1 MTSQGAPEPVAD
13 APPRARPAR
22 RRVRVAT
29 ADVVVL
35 GSLVVLAA
43 ALRFVGLA
51 GRGGWDL
58 DQGNDMATLQ
68 AFVSGGVI
76 PLLGPPTSIGNVH
89 HGALYYF
96 LLAPAALPGGGRD
109 PVAVTAF
116 IAALGIVAVVVTW
129 WLARL
134 VGGSGAGLAAGLL
147 AAVSATG
154 VSASTAIWNPNPI
167 PLFAAISIGGA
178 MLAWRTRQPAWWLV
192 AAGGQAVVQ
201 QLHVLGIMALPALAL
216 LLLADIRRR
225 PGERARLARWGG
237 LSCALIAAGY
247 VPLAIHE
254 LTSGFSETRNAIAW
268 ATTPGPGGG
277 PGILGR
283 LVFVP
288 FRVIAW
294 PLVGLITSAP
304 AVAVPAVV
312 GAVAMTG
319 WRIRAAAPAERASVA
334 WLAAYVAL
342 AAVLLAVF
350 VPSLG
355 TVTPLPNDHY
365 HAFVAPAVFAIVGL
379 GAAALWRRDIVGR
392 VLTVVG
398 VGALVAW
405 NVATQPASIA
415 ADGGWPAAR
424 EAGVRLAEDAAGAPL
439 AFLAVPDFK
448 PPTAYVYPYRL
459 AGGAVGG
466 GAVGGAVGGGAVAD
480 GAGGGRVAVLCD
492 DLFRDVTGLAC
503 GGPAEDRALQEAL
516 GAAATST
523 AIEVV
528 DRFSPAAGRSL
539 TVYRLVPR

>member
-1 MTSQGAPEPVAD
+1 MSTQGAPEQVAEA
-13 APPRARPAR
+13 APPDGRVRPALR
-22 RRVRVAT
+22 LAT

-43 ALRFVGLA
+43 ILRLVGLA

-89 HGALYYF
+89 HGALYYV

-109 PVAVTAF
+109 PVAVMAF
-116 IAALGIVAVVVTW
+116 IAAMGIAAVAVTW

-134 VGGSGAGLAAGLL
+134 VGGTGAGLAAGLL

-178 MLAWRTRQPAWWLV
+178 VMAWRTRLPAWWVV

-216 LLLADIRRR
+216 LFLADIRRR

-237 LSCALIAAGY
+237 LACALIAAGY
-247 VPLAIHE
+247 LPLAIHE
-254 LTSGFSETRNAIAW
+254 LTNGFSETHNAIAW
-268 ATTPGPGGG
+268 ATTPGAGGG
-277 PGILGR
+277 PGIVAR
-283 LVFVP
+283 LLFVP

-294 PLVGLITSAP
+294 PLVGLITAAP

-312 GAVAMTG
+312 GALALAG

-379 GAAALWRRDIVGR
+379 GAAALWRRNVVGR
-392 VLTVVG
+392 VLAVAGVG
-398 VGALVAW
+398 VLVAW
-405 NVATQPASIA
+405 NVFTQPAA
-415 ADGGWPAAR
+415 VAVDGGWPAAR
-424 EAGVRLAEDAAGAPL
+424 AAGVRLAEDAAGAPL
-439 AFLAVPDFK
+439 AFLALPDFK
-448 PPTAYVYPYRL
+448 PPIAYTYPYRL
-459 AGGAVGG
+459 AGGVVA
-466 GAVGGAVGGGAVAD
+466 GAVA
-480 GAGGGRVAVLCD
+480 GGGVAGGVGGGGRVAVLCD
-492 DLFRDVTGLAC
+492 DLFRDVIRLAC
-503 GGPAEDRALQEAL
+503 GGPAEDRALQDAL

-523 AIEVV
+523 VVEIV
-528 DRFSPAAGRSL
+528 DRFSPATGRTL
-539 TVYRLVPR
+539 TVYRLDPR